1 MLAHFTKIGND
12 WGIRA
17 NDRLTPG
24 SQVTI
29 EKRNGDCQR
38 VTVGD
43 FVEIN
48 NYGDYVYRLTQT
60 QTPAAAQIGDL
71 GGILR
76 LFDSAKKHLKRPAIV
91 LALPH
96 PDNRNVYGGSIRIN
110 VAGERARVPGSLTVL
125 DGERDEISGDRD
137 WYGRILL
144 DGTYQPSRTCAVG
157 QLAARIIDRLREF
170 AADPDGVAKHSAR
183 LTGKCCYCNRAL
195 TDERSTAVG
204 YGETCAAHYG
214 RPWGARPASFA
225 ATAA

>member
-1 MLAHFTKIGND
+1 MIARFTKIGND

-17 NDRLTPG
+17 QYALTPG
-24 SQVTI
+24 EQVTV
-29 EKRNGDCQR
+29 EKRDGSCQR

-48 NYGDYVYRLTQT
+48 AYREYVYRLTQT
-60 QTPAAAQIGDL
+60 QAPAAAQIGDL

-96 PDNRNVYGGSIRIN
+96 PDNRDKYGGAIRIN
-110 VAGERARVPGSLTVL
+110 VAGERAHVPGSLTVL
-125 DGERDEISGDRD
+125 DGERDEEGQRD

-157 QLAARIIDRLREF
+157 QLATRIIDRLREF
-170 AADPDGVAKHSAR
+170 AADPDGVAKHSAK
-183 LTGKCCYCNRAL
+183 LTGRCVYCNRAL
-195 TDERSTAVG
+195 DDERSTAVG
-204 YGETCAAHYG
+204 YGKTCAARYS
-214 RPWGARPASFA
+214 RPWGARPAEFA